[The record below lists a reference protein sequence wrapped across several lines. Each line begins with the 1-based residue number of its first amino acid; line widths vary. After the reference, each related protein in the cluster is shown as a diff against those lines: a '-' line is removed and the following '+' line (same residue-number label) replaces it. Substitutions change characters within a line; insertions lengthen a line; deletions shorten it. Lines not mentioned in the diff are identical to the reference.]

1 MLRDA
6 TTASLPAAPAAP
18 VPPDGPAE
26 REHRHAFTAMASP
39 NEIVLA
45 GVPPAQAADAC
56 AFAEAEVR
64 RIERKYSRYRDDSV
78 ISAINARAGRGGV
91 TVDAETAH
99 LLDFAA
105 ELHRQSDGLFDLTSG
120 CLRRAWDFK
129 AGREPS
135 PDALALQLGRIGWHR
150 VQWDGRAIAL
160 PQAGM
165 EIDFGGIGKE
175 YAADRAV
182 TVLRELGFRHGFV
195 NLGGDLRVLGPRP
208 DGRPWVFAVQHP
220 RREHEVCAR
229 IALSSG
235 ALATSGDYERFFIA
249 ADGRRCC
256 HILDPRTG
264 QPVRHW
270 QAVSVVA
277 PLCIAAGALA
287 TMAMLI
293 GAPAATRLST
303 PGVGFLLIDADG
315 QRHTHDPEQLLQA
328 PAAGLATPSPIT
340 TAITPSLHAEPG
352 LPSASLPSFTSSTP
366 S

>member
-6 TTASLPAAPAAP
+6 TTSLPSAAAPAAP
-18 VPPDGPAE
+18 LPPDGPAE
-26 REHRHAFTAMASP
+26 QEHRHAFTAMASP

-56 AFAEAEVR
+56 AFAKAEVR

-135 PDALALQLGRIGWHR
+135 PDALALQLARIGWHR

-182 TVLRELGFRHGFV
+182 AVLRELGFRHGFV

-208 DGRPWVFAVQHP
+208 DGQPWVFAIRHP
-220 RREHEVCAR
+220 RREHEFCAR
-229 IALSSG
+229 IALGSG
-235 ALATSGDYERFFIA
+235 ALATSGDYERFFVTPE
-249 ADGRRCC
+249 GRRCC
-256 HILDPRTG
+256 HILDPRSG
-264 QPVRHW
+264 QPVTHW
-270 QAVSVVA
+270 QSVSVVA
-277 PLCIAAGALA
+277 PVCAAAGALA
-287 TMAMLI
+287 TIAMLR
-293 GAPAATRLST
+293 GPEAADFLRGQ
-303 PGVGFLLIDADG
+303 GVAFLAIDAQGRVESHEILPFTPAVPTKPDFV
-315 QRHTHDPEQLLQA
+315 HTP
-328 PAAGLATPSPIT
+328 
-340 TAITPSLHAEPG
+340 
-352 LPSASLPSFTSSTP
+352 
-366 S
+366 